1 MQNCCVIGTGKRF
14 NYFYPIFKYL
24 INQKKITINGIS
36 NRSGIFND
44 NCKQLTSNLF
54 NNYELMIKKLN
65 PDIVFIL
72 VSANQNFPLTQKILN
87 NYNCKI
93 FVETPLYGLNMNN
106 LKNKNR
112 IHVLENWIYLPLELL
127 KKEIVNSK
135 ILGRIKEII
144 NDHRTYAYHG
154 VAQIRNYQ
162 DTGVYKNIK
171 KNNNELIF
179 YENNTILVH
188 RNPKIRN
195 KRILINAENFNIISE
210 CIVEK
215 EKKDILK
222 VFSNNEIYNPTF
234 EFEDNLLKSIK
245 IKIKSNEFIWNNE
258 FDVNLDQYQYGSLK
272 SIMEAL
278 KNNFYTIEKHIF
290 DLI

>member
-1 MQNCCVIGTGKRF
+1 K
-14 NYFYPIFKYL
+14 
-24 INQKKITINGIS
+24 
-36 NRSGIFND
+36 
-44 NCKQLTSNLF
+44 
-54 NNYELMIKKLN
+54 
-65 PDIVFIL
+65 
-72 VSANQNFPLTQKILN
+72 
-87 NYNCKI
+87 
-93 FVETPLYGLNMNN
+93 
-106 LKNKNR
+106 
-112 IHVLENWIYLPLELL
+112 
-127 KKEIVNSK
+127 SK
-135 ILGRIKEII
+135 ILGNIKEII
-144 NDHRTYAYHG
+144 NDNRTYAYHG

-162 DTGVYKNIK
+162 NTGVYKNIK
-171 KNNNELIF
+171 KNNNEIIF
-179 YENNTILVH
+179 YENNTILIH

-222 VFSNNEIYNPTF
+222 IFSNNEIYNPTF

-278 KNNFYTIEKHIF
+278 KNNFYTIEKHVF